1 LLIRGLGIV
10 AISTGIISSALT
22 KSVEKNEET
31 INPA

>member
-1 LLIRGLGIV
+1 LLIRVLGIV

-22 KSVEKNEET
+22 KSVEKNEEA